1 MLIPSVDVKEFER
14 FGFKPCRGIPRDL
27 QCYYLCVARGKGF
40 MFVSPKCF
48 MIEDWRKDDSRI
60 HANPNCKFRDNRT
73 AIDILYDMIKAGM
86 LKKRG
91 EE

>member
-1 MLIPSVDVKEFER
+1 
-14 FGFKPCRGIPRDL
+14 
-27 QCYYLCVARGKGF
+27 
-40 MFVSPKCF
+40 

-60 HANPNCKFRDNRT
+60 HANPNCKFRDNR
-73 AIDILYDMIKAGM
+73 ADIDILYELIKAGM

>member
-1 MLIPSVDVKEFER
+1 MLQEAT
-14 FGFKPCRGIPRDL
+14 GL
-27 QCYYLCVARGKGF
+27 YLF
-40 MFVSPKCF
+40 SPKCF

-60 HANPNCKFRDNRT
+60 HANPNCKFRDNR
-73 AIDILYDMIKAGM
+73 ADIDILYELIKAGM